1 VILEHLNI
9 HAINTENSF
18 LYMMGAFILEAR
30 FLLYLGGVVLV
41 ILIISIYL
49 VPNVFCPGIRHFG
62 YHGTVVPSLNDPI
75 NGVCSSLGK

>member
-1 VILEHLNI
+1 
-9 HAINTENSF
+9 
-18 LYMMGAFILEAR
+18 MMGASILEAR
-30 FLLYLGGVVLV
+30 FPLYLGGVVLV

-49 VPNVFCPGIRHFG
+49 VPNVFCPAIRHFV